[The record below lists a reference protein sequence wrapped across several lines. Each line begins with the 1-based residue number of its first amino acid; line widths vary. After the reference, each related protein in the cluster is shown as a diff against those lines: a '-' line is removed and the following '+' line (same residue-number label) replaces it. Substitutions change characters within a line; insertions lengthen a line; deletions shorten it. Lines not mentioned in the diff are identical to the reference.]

1 MKELKGRKRTIVLVA
16 MLILNASAVYPK
28 NNNFGIDHIFGP
40 FGWLQHFA
48 LKNAVPIIALEL
60 PEQGLG
66 EVQNIKSAVDVSSFS
81 VCNVFESVDLSYEL
95 ESSLLTGN
103 VMPKEDTLYC
113 VHIFQKWKVARSTKE
128 VEC

>member
-1 MKELKGRKRTIVLVA
+1 
-16 MLILNASAVYPK
+16 MLILNASAVYSK
-28 NNNFGIDHIFGP
+28 NDNFGIDYIFGP

-48 LKNAVPIIALEL
+48 LKDALPIIALEL

-66 EVQNIKSAVDVSSFS
+66 EVQNIKPAVGVSSFS
-81 VCNVFESVDLSYEL
+81 VCNVFESVGLSYEL

-103 VMPKEDTLYC
+103 VLPKEDTLYC
-113 VHIFQKWKVARSTKE
+113 VHIFQKWTVARSTKE